1 MLLLADDS
9 SKESRRAHVADK
21 FNIIMLLGDDLG
33 DFSAIFNNNSME
45 ERREWVEKSDRISA
59 DSNAVLNSLL
69 KRY

>member
-1 MLLLADDS
+1 
-9 SKESRRAHVADK
+9 
-21 FNIIMLLGDDLG
+21 MLLGDDLG